1 MDIKRTVKQIENF
14 CDKNEISYEDEF
26 ASTTNSVY
34 IRIIPSDDEKEE
46 AFTIRISD
54 HGQVYGNPRFDLSD
68 SPDSNTYAEVKKELV
83 RIAKSER
90 EYKRK
95 ERAELLKE
103 DEETHPEH
111 WHVSLDVPV
120 HNITRHVESSVYLTS
135 SEDNSVDIKL
145 RDTEIT
151 PPLALDVSIE
161 EAARLASIVVAA
173 WAVSRPFAAH
183 YYGRITDQAQYDF
196 KILLDNAQAV
206 INK

>member
-1 MDIKRTVKQIENF
+1 MDIKRTAEQIINF
-14 CDKNEISYEDEF
+14 CEKNDIFYEEEF
-26 ASTTNSVY
+26 AATTNSRY
-34 IRIIPSDDEKEE
+34 IRIIPSDDDNEE
-46 AFTIRISD
+46 SFTLRISD
-54 HGQVYGNPRFDLSD
+54 HGQVYGNTRFDLSG
-68 SPDSNTYAEVKKELV
+68 SPDSDTYDAVKKELV

-111 WHVSLDVPV
+111 WHVRLDVPV
-120 HNITRHVESSVYLTS
+120 HNITRHVEASVYITS